1 MTQKL
6 NTGDRFPKLS
16 LDLVDGSKVELPEG
30 VGGRY
35 NVILFYRGHW

>member
-1 MTQKL
+1 MAEKL
-6 NTGDRFPKLS
+6 NAGDPFPKL
-16 LDLVDGSKVELPEG
+16 ELKLAGGGTLALPQG

>member
-1 MTQKL
+1 MTHKL
-6 NTGDRFPKLS
+6 NAGDVFPN
-16 LDLVDGSKVELPEG
+16 VELKLVGGGTLVLPQG